1 MIEGLVNALKE
12 VVKEVSSYKDF
23 MPNFNEDLKGNS
35 QSFEDA
41 DKPLKSNKESEGLNE
56 NDVKGCPLEGHG
68 GTWSG
73 ERGNSEWC
81 PDRDYIP
88 ENPKTNPDGLT
99 WGEILDKYGIDSI
112 PFKDGKPD
120 FSEVSKGTVEIDDFS
135 SNRYG
140 KGGNFDQATE
150 KLAEERGCTKEEV
163 KEWMK
168 ENKYTWHEQSDC
180 KTMEKVPTEVHGNV
194 HHSGGVSE
202 AKAKEQSSVEV
213 SETSNVDSNL
223 LVFDKINEQEVR
235 NE

>member
-1 MIEGLVNALKE
+1 MMEGLVNALKE
-12 VVKEVSSYKDF
+12 AVKEVSSYKDL

-41 DKPLKSNKESEGLNE
+41 DKPLNGTTKETEE
-56 NDVKGCPLEGHG
+56 ANDAKGCPLEGHG

-73 ERGNSEWC
+73 ERGNSEWN
-81 PDRDYIP
+81 PDRDYVP
-88 ENPKTNPDGLT
+88 GNPNSNPNGLS

-120 FSEVSKGTVEIDDFS
+120 FSDISKGTVEIDDFS
-135 SNRYG
+135 SRRYG
-140 KGGNFDQATE
+140 KGGNFDQATD

-163 KEWMK
+163 KKWMD

-180 KTMEKVPTEVHGNV
+180 KTMEKVPNEVHGNV

-213 SETSNVDSNL
+213 SETSNLDSNL